1 MFVLC
6 DDSESNHVVDE
17 LIKATWPEVAK
28 AIRGLCG
35 QAMTAMIVSV
45 NHKLI
50 FNQNFGQLCISAN
63 MFVKSVS
70 NLNDSTNVAAVS
82 PFHAGDGKAVIALKL
97 ESLRCAHI
105 FI

>member
-6 DDSESNHVVDE
+6 DDSETNHVIDE
-17 LIKATWPEVAK
+17 LIKTTWSEVAK

-50 FNQNFGQLCISAN
+50 FNQNFGQLCISAD
-63 MFVKSVS
+63 VLTKSVGD
-70 NLNDSTNVAAVS
+70 LNDSANIARIAPFYAGNSKAVAAFKFKS
-82 PFHAGDGKAVIALKL
+82 RSCTHHLI
-97 ESLRCAHI
+97 
-105 FI
+105 